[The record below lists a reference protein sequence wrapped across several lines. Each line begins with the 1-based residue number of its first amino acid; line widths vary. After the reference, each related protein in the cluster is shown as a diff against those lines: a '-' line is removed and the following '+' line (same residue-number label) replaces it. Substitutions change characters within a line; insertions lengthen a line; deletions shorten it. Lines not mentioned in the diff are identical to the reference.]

1 MIWLPILSRELM
13 SEARHPMSYGLR
25 WGCVLLMVGV
35 LGAAIADKGAMVV
48 GKGNELFGVLQPTLF
63 TLISI
68 VVPVLTC
75 DAISRER
82 REGTLGLLLMTP
94 LRPRDVALA
103 KTLSSMLRALTMVL
117 ATLPVLVIPILAGGL
132 SGVDLLRGLLMDG
145 MALVTAM
152 AAGLFASSRCREFH
166 RAAALSILVAL
177 AILLMLGGL
186 QPLYLVILWS
196 VGLTPGNLGSPFE
209 PEILF
214 MIFTAGS
221 WLLCSGFSDIW
232 QQARTSTTPPVLWL
246 CLAQLLLAL
255 CFLRWV
261 VGAMDRSLP
270 KCLAELGPTARQER
284 WWRRLFTP
292 VLFREALRVSS
303 RSRMERNPSGWLQ
316 RRGWEAQLA
325 SRGGAVGLL
334 ALDLFLV
341 LVVLYSDW
349 ISSRDFLECQPFLA
363 LLFVMLVS
371 FSSVNGFRRELETGA
386 LELLVVTPLSVR
398 EIVRGRVCGLWGQ
411 YAPGF
416 LVWLAAVAM
425 ICMVD
430 FPADHLGAELVEFLI
445 LVVPVFVGAFLA
457 LPIIGLSQSLQ
468 LSHFML
474 RWLLTLGLGLILP
487 LVVPM
492 AVVWSAEL
500 LSRGSGTFFGLW
512 SDETLLFC
520 ITLTALILQ
529 GLFAWISARSLAR
542 RLATRSFAMGG

>member
-186 QPLYLVILWS
+186 QPLYLVILGS

-316 RRGWEAQLA
+316 RRGWEAQLV
-325 SRGGAVGLL
+325 SRGGAIGLL
-334 ALDLFLV
+334 ALELFLV
-341 LVVLYSDW
+341 LFVLYSDW

-371 FSSVNGFRRELETGA
+371 FSAVNGFRRELETGA
-386 LELLVVTPLSVR
+386 LELLVVTPLSVG

-411 YAPGF
+411 YVPGV
-416 LVWLAAVAM
+416 LVWLTSVAM

-430 FPADHLGAELVEFLI
+430 IPADRLGSELVEFLI

-468 LSHFML
+468 LSNFML
-474 RWLLTLGLGLILP
+474 RWLFTLGLGLILP
-487 LVVPM
+487 LVTPM

-512 SDETLLFC
+512 SDETMLFW

-529 GLFAWISARSLAR
+529 GLFAWISARSLVR
-542 RLATRSFAMGG
+542 RLTTRSFAMGG